1 MIRKKSKKPEETA
14 VTESETQT
22 QGPTTSESTSAA
34 DIDKKKQQAPLEKP
48 PEGQMFIKVYSP
60 FKSYFDAVGTSISAS
75 NDTGDFDILAG
86 HHRFLTLLSACDI
99 QVRTTEG
106 EVEKIK
112 IDRGIMYVKEDRVT
126 VFLDV

>member
-1 MIRKKSKKPEETA
+1 MAKKKPEIEEKPE
-14 VTESETQT
+14 VNSEK
-22 QGPTTSESTSAA
+22 PTDSVKDS
-34 DIDKKKQQAPLEKP
+34 KKGKEPQEKP

-60 FKSYFDAVGTSISAS
+60 FKSYFDAIGSSISAV

-99 QVRTTEG
+99 VIRVKEGDEG
-106 EVEKIK
+106 EKIT

>member
-1 MIRKKSKKPEETA
+1 MMHKKSKKPAETTTHTEDASASDSA
-14 VTESETQT
+14 VTV
-22 QGPTTSESTSAA
+22 
-34 DIDKKKQQAPLEKP
+34 DKKKQQEPLEKP
-48 PEGQMFIKVYSP
+48 PQGQMFIKVYSP
-60 FKSYFDAVGTSISAS
+60 FKSYYDALGTSISAS
-75 NDTGDFDILAG
+75 NDTGDFDILVG

-106 EVEKIK
+106 DAEKIK